1 MVLREFTTLAACSR
15 SPQLLLLHIQ
25 RCKHHRFVMHLG
37 GVLIDG
43 RGRLSAPIAITR
55 IELEST
61 DTVRAVGAGELH
73 ASLDA
78 GDGVE
83 AFHTL
88 ECSRGA

>member
-1 MVLREFTTLAACSR
+1 M
-15 SPQLLLLHIQ
+15 
-25 RCKHHRFVMHLG
+25 MHFG

-43 RGRLSAPIAITR
+43 GCCLGAQIAVAR
-55 IELEST
+55 IKLERA
-61 DTVRAVGAGELH
+61 DAVRATDAGEFH